1 MDEVTLRSHQ
11 HLAERQSSY
20 SETFYLRE
28 MNGYLNGYF
37 GSEELKDHSPV
48 HAQQFTRF
56 VGTFSFH
63 IKNSCF
69 TYIGILEK

>member
-1 MDEVTLRSHQ
+1 MDEVILRSHQ

-28 MNGYLNGYF
+28 MNGYF

-48 HAQQFTRF
+48 HAQLFTRF
-56 VGTFSFH
+56 VVTFSFH

-69 TYIGILEK
+69 TYIEILEK